1 MDRLPSSSPNLIL
14 VSFRCMKCCFWC
26 LEKCLRFLNKNAY
39 IGIAIYG
46 KNFCK
51 AAKDAFFLLL
61 RNALR

>member
-1 MDRLPSSSPNLIL
+1 
-14 VSFRCMKCCFWC
+14 
-26 LEKCLRFLNKNAY
+26 LRFLNKNAY

-61 RNALR
+61 RNALRYILLTFSVDPMFMHVAIQFKFTF